1 MAYGKPEQIDEMIYI
16 SERGRKKTTS
26 SPGFRKELKKQA
38 KRRRRIL
45 EKRFLDEA
53 PTKNEY
59 HGWSL

>member
-1 MAYGKPEQIDEMIYI
+1 MGKPEQIDEMIYI
-16 SERGRKKTTS
+16 NKNGRKKTTS

-45 EKRFLDEA
+45 EKQLLDKA
-53 PTKNEY
+53 PVKNEY